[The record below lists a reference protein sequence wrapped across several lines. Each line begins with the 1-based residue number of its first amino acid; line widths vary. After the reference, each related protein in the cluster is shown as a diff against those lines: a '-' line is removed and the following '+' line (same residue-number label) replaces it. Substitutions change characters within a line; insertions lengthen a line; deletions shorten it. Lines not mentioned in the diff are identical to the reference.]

1 MKTQTKK
8 PTKKQTT
15 DKFIESLL
23 PDSDK
28 RMWRIAGTSIIAA
41 LSVGFW
47 ATTYERVIDEIVFE
61 KTEAVEISTT
71 MNIIEKKEEKKQVKQ
86 EKKIDKKE
94 IKRKRQGG
102 GGKRAGQGKPRSPEQ
117 RGILKII
124 AARTQNANA
133 EVYNLTN
140 QKFAKDIDKILKN
153 VNGLQ
158 VTGKTQIAGTRKGK
172 LDAGFNEG
180 VASGGS
186 GGIGDAM
193 VNIIG
198 GPSGAISTK
207 TMGKLTPPSER
218 DIDMGPG
225 TSSRS
230 ASDIMKVV
238 RQRTPGL
245 RHIYNRYL
253 KKRPGFQGKVTLK
266 FTIAPGGEVVSIA
279 VVSSTTGYAEF
290 DVDIKNAVG
299 RWTFSKVKSGNTTV
313 TIPFTFSE

>member
-1 MKTQTKK
+1 
-8 PTKKQTT
+8 
-15 DKFIESLL
+15 
-23 PDSDK
+23 
-28 RMWRIAGTSIIAA
+28 
-41 LSVGFW
+41 
-47 ATTYERVIDEIVFE
+47 
-61 KTEAVEISTT
+61 
-71 MNIIEKKEEKKQVKQ
+71 
-86 EKKIDKKE
+86 
-94 IKRKRQGG
+94 
-102 GGKRAGQGKPRSPEQ
+102 
-117 RGILKII
+117 
-124 AARTQNANA
+124 
-133 EVYNLTN
+133 LTN

-193 VNIIG
+193 VSIIG
-198 GPSGAISTK
+198 GPAGAISTK
-207 TMGKLTPPSER
+207 TMGKLKPPSER

-225 TSSRS
+225 NSSRS

-245 RHIYNRYL
+245 RHIYNRFL

-266 FTIAPGGEVVSIA
+266 FTIAPGGEIVSIA

-290 DVDIKNAVG
+290 DAEIKGAVG

>member
-1 MKTQTKK
+1 MKTQTKN

-61 KTEAVEISTT
+61 KTETVEISTT
-71 MNIIEKKEEKKQVKQ
+71 MNIIEKKEEKKQEKQ

-102 GGKRAGQGKPRSPEQ
+102 GGKRAGSGKPRSPEQ

-140 QKFAKDIDKILKN
+140 QKFARDIDKILKN

-158 VTGKTQIAGTRKGK
+158 VTGKTQIAGSRKGK

-193 VNIIG
+193 ASIIG

-207 TMGKLTPPSER
+207 TIGKLKPPSER

-253 KKRPGFQGKVTLK
+253 KKKPGFQGKVTLK
-266 FTIAPGGEVVSIA
+266 FTIAPGGEIVSIA

-290 DVDIKNAVG
+290 DADIKNAVG

>member
-1 MKTQTKK
+1 MKPQTKK
-8 PTKKQTT
+8 QKQETE
-15 DKFIESLL
+15 KFIESLL

-47 ATTYERVIDEIVFE
+47 ATTYDRVIDEIVFE
-61 KTEAVEISTT
+61 KTASVEIATT
-71 MNIIEKKEEKKQVKQ
+71 MNIIEKKEEKKQEKQ
-86 EKKIDKKE
+86 EKKIVKNE
-94 IKRKRQGG
+94 NKRKRQGG
-102 GGKRAGQGKPRSPEQ
+102 GGKRAGRGDPRSPEQ
-117 RGILKII
+117 RGILKML

-140 QKFAKDIDKILKN
+140 QQFAKDIDKILKN

-158 VTGKTQIAGTRKGK
+158 VTGKTQIASTRHGK

-186 GGIGDAM
+186 GGIGDALGSL
-193 VNIIG
+193 IG
-198 GPSGAISTK
+198 GSAGAISTK
-207 TMGKLTPPSER
+207 SIGKLKPPSER
-218 DIDMGPG
+218 DIDMGLG
-225 TSSRS
+225 NSSRS

-245 RHIYNRYL
+245 RHIYNKFL
-253 KKRPGFQGKVTLK
+253 KKKPGFQGKVTLK
-266 FTIAPGGEVVSIA
+266 FTIAPGGEIVSIA
-279 VVSSTTGYAEF
+279 VVSSTTGYTEF
-290 DVDIKNAVG
+290 DTEIKSAVG

>member
-1 MKTQTKK
+1 MKTQTKN
-8 PTKKQTT
+8 PIKKQTT

-86 EKKIDKKE
+86 EKKNDKKE

-102 GGKRAGQGKPRSPEQ
+102 GGKRAGSGNPRSPEQ

-158 VTGKTQIAGTRKGK
+158 VTGKTQIASSRKGK
-172 LDAGFNEG
+172 LVAGFNEG

-193 VNIIG
+193 VSIIG
-198 GPSGAISTK
+198 GPAGAISTK
-207 TMGKLTPPSER
+207 TMGKLKPPSER

-225 TSSRS
+225 NSSRS

-245 RHIYNRYL
+245 RHIYNRFL
-253 KKRPGFQGKVTLK
+253 KKKPGFQGKVTLK
-266 FTIAPGGEVVSIA
+266 FTIAPGGEIVSIA

-290 DVDIKNAVG
+290 DADIKNAVG

>member
-1 MKTQTKK
+1 MKTQTKN

-86 EKKIDKKE
+86 EKKNDKKE

-102 GGKRAGQGKPRSPEQ
+102 GGKRAGSGNPRSPEQ

-158 VTGKTQIAGTRKGK
+158 VTGKTQIASSRKGK

-193 VNIIG
+193 ASIIG
-198 GPSGAISTK
+198 GPAGAISTK
-207 TMGKLTPPSER
+207 TMGKLKPPSER

-225 TSSRS
+225 NSSRS

-253 KKRPGFQGKVTLK
+253 KKKPGFQGKVTLK
-266 FTIAPGGEVVSIA
+266 FTIAPGGEIVSIA

-290 DVDIKNAVG
+290 DADIKNAVG

>member
-86 EKKIDKKE
+86 EKKNDKKE

-102 GGKRAGQGKPRSPEQ
+102 GGKRAGSGNPRSPEQ

-158 VTGKTQIAGTRKGK
+158 VTGKTQIAGSRKGK

>member
-1 MKTQTKK
+1 MKTQTKN
-8 PTKKQTT
+8 PIKKQTT

-47 ATTYERVIDEIVFE
+47 ATTYERVIDEVVFE
-61 KTEAVEISTT
+61 KTTTVEISTS
-71 MNIIEKKEEKKQVKQ
+71 MNIIEKKEEKKQEKQ
-86 EKKIDKKE
+86 EKKNDKKE

-193 VNIIG
+193 VSIIG
-198 GPSGAISTK
+198 GPAGAISTK
-207 TMGKLTPPSER
+207 TMGKLKPPSER

-225 TSSRS
+225 NSSRS

-245 RHIYNRYL
+245 RHIYNRFL
-253 KKRPGFQGKVTLK
+253 KKKPGFQGKVTLK
-266 FTIAPGGEVVSIA
+266 FTIAPGGEIVSIA

-290 DVDIKNAVG
+290 DGEIKNAVG

>member
-1 MKTQTKK
+1 MKTQTKN
-8 PTKKQTT
+8 PIKKQTT

-47 ATTYERVIDEIVFE
+47 ATTYERVIDEVVFE
-61 KTEAVEISTT
+61 KTAAVEIATT
-71 MNIIEKKEEKKQVKQ
+71 MNIIEKKEEKKQEKQ
-86 EKKIDKKE
+86 EKKNDKKE
-94 IKRKRQGG
+94 IKRKKQGG

-124 AARTQNANA
+124 TARTQNANA

-140 QKFAKDIDKILKN
+140 QKFARDIDKILKN

-158 VTGKTQIAGTRKGK
+158 VTGKTQIASSRKGK

-193 VNIIG
+193 VSIIG
-198 GPSGAISTK
+198 GPAGAISTK
-207 TMGKLTPPSER
+207 TMGKLKPPSER

-225 TSSRS
+225 NSSRS

-245 RHIYNRYL
+245 RHIYNRFL
-253 KKRPGFQGKVTLK
+253 KKKPGFQGKVTLK
-266 FTIAPGGEVVSIA
+266 FTIAPGGEIVSIA

-290 DVDIKNAVG
+290 DADIKNAVG

>member
-1 MKTQTKK
+1 MKTQTKN
-8 PTKKQTT
+8 PIKKQTT

-41 LSVGFW
+41 LSVCFW
-47 ATTYERVIDEIVFE
+47 ATTYERVIDEVVFE
-61 KTEAVEISTT
+61 KTTTVEISTS
-71 MNIIEKKEEKKQVKQ
+71 MNIIEKKEEKKQEKQ
-86 EKKIDKKE
+86 EKKNDKKE

-102 GGKRAGQGKPRSPEQ
+102 GGKRAGSGNPRSPEQ

-140 QKFAKDIDKILKN
+140 QKFARDIDKILKN

-193 VNIIG
+193 VSIIG
-198 GPSGAISTK
+198 GPAGAISTK
-207 TMGKLTPPSER
+207 TMGKLKPPSER

-225 TSSRS
+225 NSSRS

-245 RHIYNRYL
+245 RHIYNRFL
-253 KKRPGFQGKVTLK
+253 KKKPGFQGKVTLK
-266 FTIAPGGEVVSIA
+266 FTIAPGGEIVSIA

-290 DVDIKNAVG
+290 DAEIKGAVG